1 MLKPSHIPKPLVL
14 CILDGWGQAPPSP
27 SNAITSANPVN
38 FTMAWQN
45 FPHTILATSGISVG
59 LPQAEVGNS
68 EVGHLNLGA
77 GRIVFQDQLRIDNAI
92 TGGSFFTNEAFTG
105 AVNHCQKSSCNIH
118 LMGLVGLGFVHS
130 SNSHLFA
137 LLSLLQKKSVPKER
151 IKLHLFTD
159 GRDSPPASAK
169 QVVLQIEQK
178 ISEENLGQ
186 IASISG
192 RYYSM
197 DRDNRWE
204 RTAKAYFAMLGQ
216 TLNLKTDPQKAIEDS
231 YADGKTDEF
240 IEPLAIVDQEGNLAG
255 PVKENDAVIF
265 FNFRPDRARQLTKAF
280 VLPSLDHQK
289 ASSGDE
295 VKTFERGPK
304 IENLFF
310 ASMTQYEKGLPVSAV
325 AFPSEEVKIPLAQI
339 VSERN
344 MRQLHIAETEKYA
357 HVTYFFNGG
366 REEPFPG
373 EDRVLVNSQKV
384 ASYDLVPEM
393 STPQVTEKL
402 ISKIKSGIYDF
413 IVVNL
418 ASADMVGHTGNF
430 EATEKAINTID
441 ICLKQIMETTLGAG
455 GALVICADHGNAEE
469 MVNSQTGQINT
480 QHNDSPAPCIFAV
493 KEFEGNAQELP
504 EGLLADVAPTILSL
518 LNIPKPSMMTGRN
531 LLS

>member
-1 MLKPSHIPKPLVL
+1 MKPSRIPKPLVL

-27 SNAITSANPVN
+27 GNAITCANPLN
-38 FTMAWQN
+38 FTSLWLN
-45 FPHTILATSGISVG
+45 YPHTTLVTSGPGVG
-59 LPQAEVGNS
+59 LPRGCVGNS

-77 GRIVFQDQLRIDNAI
+77 GRIVFQDLLRINSAI
-92 TGGSFFTNEAFTG
+92 TDGSFFTNEAFTG
-105 AVNHCQKSSCNIH
+105 AINHYQKNGGNIH

-130 SNSHLFA
+130 ASSHLFA
-137 LLSLLQKKSVPKER
+137 LLSLLQKKLVPKEK

-159 GRDSPPASAK
+159 GRDSPPTSAK
-169 QVVLQIEQK
+169 AVISQLQEK
-178 ISEENLGQ
+178 LEKENLGQ

-216 TLNLKTDPQKAIEDS
+216 TLNFKTDLEKAIVDS

-240 IEPLAIVDQEGNLAG
+240 IEPFAITDQEGNPIG
-255 PVKENDAVIF
+255 RIRQNDAIIF

-289 ASSGDE
+289 APSGDE
-295 VKTFERGPK
+295 VKTFEREPK

-310 ASMTQYEKGLPVSAV
+310 ASMTRYEKGLPVSAV
-325 AFPSEEVKIPLAQI
+325 AFPPEEVEIPLAQI
-339 VSERN
+339 ISERN

-384 ASYDLVPEM
+384 ASYDLAPGM
-393 STPQVTEKL
+393 SAPQITEKL

-413 IVVNL
+413 IVLNL
-418 ASADMVGHTGNF
+418 ANADMVGHTGNF
-430 EATEKAINTID
+430 EATVKAVNEID
-441 ICLKQIMETTLGAG
+441 TCLKKISETTLGAG
-455 GALVICADHGNAEE
+455 GGLIITADHGNAEV
-469 MVNSQTGQINT
+469 MVNAKTGQIDT
-480 QHNDSPAPCIFAV
+480 AHNAGPAPCIFV
-493 KEFEGNAQELP
+493 IKELGGSSTDQS
-504 EGLLADVAPTILSL
+504 EGLLADVAPTILAL
-518 LNIPKPSMMTGRN
+518 LNIPKPSTMTGRS
-531 LLS
+531 LLA